1 MKSWWFNNLFLFLV
15 NWPCLVQ
22 QPINPCANVYT
33 ILYQPWQTKT
43 GLTYTNTQTYT
54 DMFSQSAL
62 TLNNAA
68 FFLPPFLHCIFS
80 SFISSLVSFRS
91 SFLIPSFVLPIS
103 HHSWAAAFG
112 GGQSPVKY
120 WVNLYIHTSI
130 STFHKGPHSLLFAQ
144 FLCIARSVKNFL
156 KQLLCTVG
164 SR

>member
-1 MKSWWFNNLFLFLV
+1 MKSWWFNYLFLFLV

-43 GLTYTNTQTYT
+43 GHTHTQIHKHTQTCLVKVRSHST
-54 DMFSQSAL
+54 MQHS
-62 TLNNAA
+62 
-68 FFLPPFLHCIFS
+68 FLLLSFFS

-130 STFHKGPHSLLFAQ
+130 STFHKGPQSLLFAQ

-156 KQLLCTVG
+156 KRLLCIVG

>member
-1 MKSWWFNNLFLFLV
+1 MKSWWFNYLFLFLV

-43 GLTYTNTQTYT
+43 V
-54 DMFSQSAL
+54 FSQSAL

-130 STFHKGPHSLLFAQ
+130 STFHKGPQSLLFAQ

-156 KQLLCTVG
+156 KRLLCIVG